1 MIPPDSDRGY
11 ATRCFSAPGTDG
23 PGDQP
28 VRQKMTLLYCD
39 EYVHTTRVHVCK
51 TEYVHTTSF
60 VVQIQQPKSWAPH
73 QLVSRIVQ
81 GACNRALVPRG
92 EVRAARRALA
102 HRAGAMLAEQTG
114 VRCLHFVAP
123 SSNRGSAGRCHSAPG
138 TGRGFATASPSKSP
152 HRNTRSLRFKVTAV

>member
-1 MIPPDSDRGY
+1 MTCCTVMSMYIPLEYMSVKLRMYIPPALWSRSNSPRAGHRISRSV
-11 ATRCFSAPGTDG
+11 A
-23 PGDQP
+23 
-28 VRQKMTLLYCD
+28 LYKA
-39 EYVHTTRVHVCK
+39 HVIGHK
-51 TEYVHTTSF
+51 F
-60 VVQIQQPKSWAPH
+60 
-73 QLVSRIVQ
+73 
-81 GACNRALVPRG
+81 VPRG

-152 HRNTRSLRFKVTAV
+152 HRNSRSLRFKVTAVLSYISAYI